1 MGLLWVHAKCAFAF
15 SLKNI
20 LWHLYA
26 DFYWAK
32 KCLDETREKS
42 FVHSNSENKNRKKK
56 KQNRKKK
63 LQKALIVS
71 VLGAWCLIIFILC
84 FLHISFLFLTCI
96 SVFVHFCHSFCLY
109 FDRVTNAII
118 PTLLLPRLFE
128 CFGERHFVVAY
139 YFRFCSSFLKIVMFF
154 FVFFV
159 VRNSFSFV
167 WFRFISFCLLFLFV
181 RIILAVSYCRC
192 QTIEISWSMSL
203 GVASIFI
210 QSKCVYLLCLI
221 F

>member
-1 MGLLWVHAKCAFAF
+1 MVVWDCCGCMLNVLSLFLLKTFCGISMLTFTELRNVW
-15 SLKNI
+15 
-20 LWHLYA
+20 
-26 DFYWAK
+26 
-32 KCLDETREKS
+32 TRHE
-42 FVHSNSENKNRKKK
+42 KNRLFIRIAKTKTERKK
-56 KQNRKKK
+56 KQNRRKK

-84 FLHISFLFLTCI
+84 FLHICFLFLTCI

-167 WFRFISFCLLFLFV
+167 SFRFISFCLLFLFV

-192 QTIEISWSMSL
+192 QTIEIS
-203 GVASIFI
+203 
-210 QSKCVYLLCLI
+210 
-221 F
+221 

>member
-1 MGLLWVHAKCAFAF
+1 MAKATHNIKSSNPRNGMVVWDCCGCMLNVLSLFLLKTFCGISMLTFTELRNVW
-15 SLKNI
+15 
-20 LWHLYA
+20 
-26 DFYWAK
+26 
-32 KCLDETREKS
+32 TRHE
-42 FVHSNSENKNRKKK
+42 KNRLFIRIAKTKTERKK
-56 KQNRKKK
+56 KQNRRKK

-84 FLHISFLFLTCI
+84 FLHICFLFLTCI

-192 QTIEISWSMSL
+192 QTIEIS
-203 GVASIFI
+203 
-210 QSKCVYLLCLI
+210 
-221 F
+221 